1 MSVPIVVGWPPQWYR
16 LKVNN
21 MVSLRLFVLVTTV
34 QFSVGF
40 TTSYLWITS
49 VKPPPTSQ
57 LSYLIDSSS
66 GEKELPELTG
76 ALEKCELHEFILKNH
91 KPLGCS
97 VEESLAS
104 EPDGS
109 RFVFVSEVSFVFLS
123 SLQIISTNAKNMIT
137 NQLLIA
143 MPKF

>member
-1 MSVPIVVGWPPQWYR
+1 
-16 LKVNN
+16 
-21 MVSLRLFVLVTTV
+21 MVSLRLFLLATSVH
-34 QFSVGF
+34 FSVRF
-40 TTSYLWITS
+40 MTSFLGIA
-49 VKPPPTSQ
+49 KLPTSQ

-76 ALEKCELHEFILKNH
+76 VLEKCELHEFILKNH

-109 RFVFVSEVSFVFLS
+109 RFVFVSEVSVMCYYEDILMCKF
-123 SLQIISTNAKNMIT
+123 IISSNAKIYMSP
-137 NQLLIA
+137 LINYSHLGS
-143 MPKF
+143 

>member
-1 MSVPIVVGWPPQWYR
+1 M
-16 LKVNN
+16 
-21 MVSLRLFVLVTTV
+21 LVTTV

-40 TTSYLWITS
+40 TTSYLGIITS

-66 GEKELPELTG
+66 GEKELPELTE

-137 NQLLIA
+137 YQLLIA

>member
-1 MSVPIVVGWPPQWYR
+1 M
-16 LKVNN
+16 
-21 MVSLRLFVLVTTV
+21 LVTTV

-40 TTSYLWITS
+40 TTSYLGIITS

-137 NQLLIA
+137 YQLLIA